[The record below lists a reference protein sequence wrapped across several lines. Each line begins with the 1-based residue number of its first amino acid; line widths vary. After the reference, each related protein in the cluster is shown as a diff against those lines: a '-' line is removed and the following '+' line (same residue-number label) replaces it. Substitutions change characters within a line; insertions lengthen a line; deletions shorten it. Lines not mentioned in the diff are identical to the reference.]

1 MRCTQ
6 DWRFTAKTCDGHKD
20 KQTESKKEE
29 GGNTHVRDERVADKG
44 GGFLSGGEKSF
55 PAAAA
60 VAVAGS

>member
-29 GGNTHVRDERVADKG
+29 GGNTHVRDERVADKR

-60 VAVAGS
+60 AVAGS